1 MYLLPDERISRALNQ
16 ELFLKLQTAQEK
28 LEIGEMNWMEK
39 RSLVKQLIRG
49 AYLTVSVK
57 DQSFVQ
63 TIEDIIFVLRLDFQK
78 WNS

>member
-1 MYLLPDERISRALNQ
+1 
-16 ELFLKLQTAQEK
+16 
-28 LEIGEMNWMEK
+28 MEK
-39 RSLVKQLIRG
+39 RSLVKQMIRG